1 MLRRGGAL
9 AGGIVHGMT
18 TTRNAPLVDDTAAP
32 VKARLLPMEWSGFPG
47 RWAGGVSLVAGPL
60 LLGTGV
66 LLRLPFHFFYPEQL
80 AAGVE
85 HPALIAASYGAF
97 AAGTVLLWPAL
108 ATLAAR
114 IGHRSP
120 GLALWGGIFA
130 VLGLFARTFHAGVD
144 HLAFQLADRQGAE
157 AATRFVGETYGAFH
171 LFSALNLAI
180 MGGWLL
186 LALGAW
192 RARILGPVRA
202 LALSAAAAL
211 PLGVL
216 KGTTPLSVVAVAGLC
231 LALVPLGL
239 TVLRDGPA
247 PRRASALCWTAAVIM
262 TVALMTVAGQAG

>member
-1 MLRRGGAL
+1 
-9 AGGIVHGMT
+9 MT
-18 TTRNAPLVDDTAAP
+18 TARNTPHVGDTAAP
-32 VKARLLPMEWSGFPG
+32 EKARLLPMEWSGFPG

-66 LLRLPFHFFYPEQL
+66 LLRLPFHFFFPEQL
-80 AAGVE
+80 AARVE
-85 HPALIAASYGAF
+85 HPGVIAASYGAF
-97 AAGTVLLWPAL
+97 AAGTVLLWPGVAAL
-108 ATLAAR
+108 AHR
-114 IGHRSP
+114 IGRRSP

-130 VLGLFARTFHAGVD
+130 ALGLFARTFHAGVD

-171 LFSALNLAI
+171 VFSALNVAI

-186 LALGAW
+186 LTVGAW

-202 LALSAAAAL
+202 LALAAAAAL

-231 LALVPLGL
+231 LALVPLGV

-247 PRRASALCWTAAVIM
+247 PRRAVVLRWTTAV
-262 TVALMTVAGQAG
+262 TVTVVLMTLIGQAG